1 MKKEII
7 EDIVVLVL
15 NLIVLIGIT
24 TVNVFYENIQVGNIY
39 VTYTS
44 IIAAL
49 ALIVLLILRNN
60 SKLTLALNIARIDT
74 ARLITILTFN
84 FYYIS
89 LTLAFA
95 VVNHISFMIAL
106 IIISCE
112 VVIMILSFLISI
124 NNISYTNS
132 KLLLRFKDVFFF
144 LMVIDLIFN
153 NVPFSAYSIPM
164 DQLLI
169 SVYVTFIS
177 YFIYVLFKVL
187 KPEL

>member
-1 MKKEII
+1 MRKEII
-7 EDIVVLVL
+7 EDIVVLLL
-15 NLIVLIGIT
+15 NLVVLLGIT
-24 TVNVFYENIQVGNIY
+24 TVNIFYANIQVGNIY

-44 IIAAL
+44 IIAGL

-60 SKLTLALNIARIDT
+60 SKLSLSLNIARIDMI
-74 ARLITILTFN
+74 RLITILTFN

-106 IIISCE
+106 FIVSCE
-112 VVIMILSFLISI
+112 MIIMILSFVISI
-124 NNISYTNS
+124 KNISYSNS

-164 DQLLI
+164 DQVLI
-169 SVYVTFIS
+169 SIYVTFIS
-177 YFIYVLFKVL
+177 YFVYVLFNVL